1 MKIRFVMST
10 PIKLN
15 SSVTNKAYSLTIK
28 KKIKNLAK
36 EYVLEKIF
44 CSLSFILKFDFQC
57 VRNYSKPKVSHY
69 NTIRIN

>member
-44 CSLSFILKFDFQC
+44 VL
-57 VRNYSKPKVSHY
+57 
-69 NTIRIN
+69 